1 MRELPLY
8 FFTEVVVTLHN
19 WDYTDFVFEKDYAL
33 RSLED
38 VEKFIVDNGHLP
50 DIPNEK
56 EVKNNGGIEIG
67 EMQVKLLQKVE
78 ELTLY
83 MIQLKKENDM
93 LKEKINALQK

>member
-1 MRELPLY
+1 LRELLLY
-8 FFTEVVVTLHN
+8 FSTKVVVTLDN
-19 WDYTDFVFEKDYAL
+19 WADYVFKKDYAL
-33 RSLED
+33 RSLDD
-38 VEKFIVDNGHLP
+38 VEKFIDDNGHLP
-50 DIPNEK
+50 DIPNET

-67 EMQVKLLQKVE
+67 EMQIKLLQKVE